1 MSFYADWRRKAVL
14 EWIVSS
20 SVLILA
26 VVVLRRV
33 LRGRIS
39 PRLQYAVWLIVLL
52 RLLVPLNIGSAKVSV
67 QNVVHEADTRIS
79 EQVVTYVNYEL
90 PDISISEP
98 DPALPEAEREA
109 QYEQNAA
116 EYEAQIEAA
125 KAETGTPV
133 TLSDILQYVW
143 YGGMA
148 AMALWFLGTDL
159 VFRARLRKGR
169 ERLEYDFA
177 LPVYVT
183 DAVETPCLFGR
194 AIYVTREAAAD
205 ALTLRHSVEH
215 ELTHHRHGDH
225 VWAILRCICL
235 VLHWYNPLVWLA
247 AMLSRRDAELACDEA
262 TIKRLGEDERAAYGR
277 TLIGI
282 SCEKRATLLRTATT
296 MNCGKAG
303 LKERILLI
311 AKRPKTLAWA
321 LIILIL
327 AAVIVTG
334 CTFTGAQEGSAAPG
348 LEGAYTAMVHR
359 YPGDAEADWRYD
371 IGGAELERLTSA
383 LEGIRLLG
391 EAEEPL
397 FDEATGMYTEPAEL
411 YQVLVNCGGASG
423 EVRGYSFFEGGVLGL
438 PDGSFRNYVP
448 ESLDFEVF
456 EELIAAWTPPAKDEA
471 DIEAAMAAFERMVEE
486 DMPGCELVSLR
497 YDKLIDEY
505 VTDMY
510 MHDNLLMP
518 RDWLDRND
526 FMALQCILDIPDA
539 GGEQPETGYV
549 LYRTENGW
557 AELDVMQLLQG
568 PPEQSELE
576 GAYTAYIQSTRQDA
590 RRDWRYDIEGA
601 ELERLV
607 AALEGM
613 ELVAPAE
620 EPVYDQESFRY
631 VDPATLYSVSV
642 NCGGEDG
649 SVLSYEFLEDNV
661 VILPGRHIYTFAPES
676 LDYALFDELM
686 AARKA
691 VTKPE
696 ADIEAAK
703 AALERYIKAQAAPGC
718 GIESLACQPETD
730 AFWTDIALHDS
741 RLMRRE
747 GLDERDFITL
757 SAVLSPGD
765 GGVTLWTIEPGKEA
779 VFIMRRL
786 GDSWEM
792 FDWNQPGST
801 GEVWSALPA
810 ADKVSLGVTLTG
822 RSPENCAWYTPE
834 AQDEWRELMDEAMAA
849 AQYGTHV
856 SEGAYLLGQLI
867 SDGGHE
873 LYFNTDGSLCSL
885 DENFL
890 ISAADAAP
898 LRELADETLRSLGV
912 FGHVEPADI
921 HGLSSAAFTFFGGTA
936 RLTDEAALSEIER
949 ILSASTLTYPSQCG
963 FSSVMK
969 LECEDGSMLSLGMA
983 GDGCGVW
990 QSNGWF
996 YSYTGDNLALY
1007 SLFAAQ
1013 LIHDLDTDVIF
1024 DDYFGGALLKYL
1036 DWQRYCDEYG
1046 EDGGLALLD
1055 RLFDA
1060 AMADAGA
1067 GARISLLTYM
1077 PAPEGALAE
1086 HYAVRMT
1093 ELQELWE
1100 KYAAEPWP
1108 EFAAGPA
1115 EGGYEFSSAKLGL
1128 TFTVPVE
1135 VSEKVAVASGVRY
1148 YDPDGASLTL
1158 YYVPENGR
1166 YPLTMFYLVAESP
1179 RADFFRPGSW
1189 YYSTATG
1196 HPVAATSENSVYFTM
1211 GPLGGSEIGRDDPL
1225 WDDYIST
1232 SSAVSAA
1239 IRESIAVD
1247 DASSIPA
1254 LDTSAV
1260 SAAAKELAAR
1270 GGDALTRSEAAQLAF
1285 GLLSAGNKAQKY
1297 PLDYTDVEPGSES
1310 AQAIAYLDSYGLL
1323 RRYSTDGEDLDGTR
1337 FRPSGDITRAEF
1349 VTLLHRLSF
1358 SPFPLAYGD
1367 MPEGI
1372 DSGHW
1377 AYAYVNYALK
1387 CGWLEQAGGDIRAD
1401 EPITCAEAAH
1411 ALDCVAE
1418 NGWPTPGVD
1427 F

>member
-1 MSFYADWRRKAVL
+1 
-14 EWIVSS
+14 
-20 SVLILA
+20 
-26 VVVLRRV
+26 
-33 LRGRIS
+33 
-39 PRLQYAVWLIVLL
+39 
-52 RLLVPLNIGSAKVSV
+52 
-67 QNVVHEADTRIS
+67 
-79 EQVVTYVNYEL
+79 
-90 PDISISEP
+90 
-98 DPALPEAEREA
+98 
-109 QYEQNAA
+109 
-116 EYEAQIEAA
+116 
-125 KAETGTPV
+125 
-133 TLSDILQYVW
+133 
-143 YGGMA
+143 
-148 AMALWFLGTDL
+148 
-159 VFRARLRKGR
+159 
-169 ERLEYDFA
+169 
-177 LPVYVT
+177 
-183 DAVETPCLFGR
+183 
-194 AIYVTREAAAD
+194 
-205 ALTLRHSVEH
+205 
-215 ELTHHRHGDH
+215 
-225 VWAILRCICL
+225 
-235 VLHWYNPLVWLA
+235 
-247 AMLSRRDAELACDEA
+247 
-262 TIKRLGEDERAAYGR
+262 
-277 TLIGI
+277 
-282 SCEKRATLLRTATT
+282 
-296 MNCGKAG
+296 
-303 LKERILLI
+303 
-311 AKRPKTLAWA
+311 
-321 LIILIL
+321 
-327 AAVIVTG
+327 
-334 CTFTGAQEGSAAPG
+334 
-348 LEGAYTAMVHR
+348 
-359 YPGDAEADWRYD
+359 
-371 IGGAELERLTSA
+371 
-383 LEGIRLLG
+383 
-391 EAEEPL
+391 
-397 FDEATGMYTEPAEL
+397 
-411 YQVLVNCGGASG
+411 QVLVNCGGASG

-448 ESLDFEVF
+448 ESLD
-456 EELIAAWTPPAKDEA
+456 
-471 DIEAAMAAFERMVEE
+471 
-486 DMPGCELVSLR
+486 
-497 YDKLIDEY
+497 
-505 VTDMY
+505 
-510 MHDNLLMP
+510 
-518 RDWLDRND
+518 
-526 FMALQCILDIPDA
+526 
-539 GGEQPETGYV
+539 
-549 LYRTENGW
+549 
-557 AELDVMQLLQG
+557 
-568 PPEQSELE
+568 
-576 GAYTAYIQSTRQDA
+576 
-590 RRDWRYDIEGA
+590 
-601 ELERLV
+601 
-607 AALEGM
+607 
-613 ELVAPAE
+613 
-620 EPVYDQESFRY
+620 
-631 VDPATLYSVSV
+631 
-642 NCGGEDG
+642 
-649 SVLSYEFLEDNV
+649 
-661 VILPGRHIYTFAPES
+661 
-676 LDYALFDELM
+676 YALFDELM
-686 AARKA
+686 AARTS

-696 ADIEAAK
+696 SDIEAAK

-730 AFWTDIALHDS
+730 AFWTDVALHDS
-741 RLMRRE
+741 WLMRRE
-747 GLDERDFITL
+747 GLDEYDFIAL

-765 GGVTLWTIEPGKEA
+765 GGVALWTIEPWKET
-779 VFIMRRL
+779 VFIMQRA
-786 GDSWEM
+786 GDSW
-792 FDWNQPGST
+792 DVLNWNQPGST
-801 GEVWSALPA
+801 GEAWSSLPA

-856 SEGAYLLGQLI
+856 SEGAYLLGQRI
-867 SDGGHE
+867 TDGERE

-921 HGLSSAAFTFFGGTA
+921 HSLSSASFTFFGGTA

-1115 EGGYEFSSAKLGL
+1115 EGGYEFRSAKLGL
-1128 TFTVPVE
+1128 TFTVPAE

-1196 HPVAATSENSVYFTM
+1196 HPVAAMSENSVYFTM

-1225 WDDYIST
+1225 WDDYIAT

-1337 FRPSGDITRAEF
+1337 FRPGGDITRAEF

-1367 MPEGI
+1367 PEGI
-1372 DSGHW
+1372 DGGHW

-1387 CGWLEQAGGDIRAD
+1387 CGWLEQAGGGVRAD

-1411 ALDCVAE
+1411 ALECVAE

>member
-1 MSFYADWRRKAVL
+1 ML

-116 EYEAQIEAA
+116 EYEAQLEAA

-148 AMALWFLGTDL
+148 AMALWFLGTNL

-183 DAVETPCLFGR
+183 GAVETPCLFGR
-194 AIYVTREAAAD
+194 TIYVTREAAAD

-225 VWAILRCICL
+225 VWAILRCTCL

-311 AKRPKTLAWA
+311 AKKPRTMTYA
-321 LIILIL
+321 LVILIL

-448 ESLDFEVF
+448 ESLD
-456 EELIAAWTPPAKDEA
+456 
-471 DIEAAMAAFERMVEE
+471 
-486 DMPGCELVSLR
+486 
-497 YDKLIDEY
+497 
-505 VTDMY
+505 
-510 MHDNLLMP
+510 
-518 RDWLDRND
+518 
-526 FMALQCILDIPDA
+526 
-539 GGEQPETGYV
+539 
-549 LYRTENGW
+549 
-557 AELDVMQLLQG
+557 
-568 PPEQSELE
+568 
-576 GAYTAYIQSTRQDA
+576 
-590 RRDWRYDIEGA
+590 
-601 ELERLV
+601 
-607 AALEGM
+607 
-613 ELVAPAE
+613 
-620 EPVYDQESFRY
+620 
-631 VDPATLYSVSV
+631 
-642 NCGGEDG
+642 
-649 SVLSYEFLEDNV
+649 
-661 VILPGRHIYTFAPES
+661 
-676 LDYALFDELM
+676 YALFDELM
-686 AARKA
+686 AARTS

-696 ADIEAAK
+696 SDIEAAK

-730 AFWTDIALHDS
+730 AFWTDVALHDS
-741 RLMRRE
+741 WLMRRE
-747 GLDERDFITL
+747 GLDEYDFIAL

-765 GGVTLWTIEPGKEA
+765 GGVALWTIEPWKET
-779 VFIMRRL
+779 VFIMQRA
-786 GDSWEM
+786 GDSW
-792 FDWNQPGST
+792 DVLNWNQPGST
-801 GEVWSALPA
+801 GEAWSSLPA

-834 AQDEWRELMDEAMAA
+834 AQDEWRELLDEAMAA

-856 SEGAYLLGQLI
+856 SEGAYLLGQRI
-867 SDGGHE
+867 TDGERE

-921 HGLSSAAFTFFGGTA
+921 HGLCSASFTFFGGTA

-1128 TFTVPVE
+1128 TFTVPAE

-1196 HPVAATSENSVYFTM
+1196 HPVAAMSENSVYFTM

-1225 WDDYIST
+1225 WDDYIAT

-1239 IRESIAVD
+1239 IRESMAVD

-1337 FRPSGDITRAEF
+1337 FRPGGDITRAEF
-1349 VTLLHRLSF
+1349 VTLLQRLSF

-1367 MPEGI
+1367 PEGI
-1372 DSGHW
+1372 DGGHW

-1387 CGWLEQAGGDIRAD
+1387 CGWLEQAGGGVRAD

-1411 ALDCVAE
+1411 ALECVAE